1 MAKSVSKSPEQIVVA
16 TAAPAVSVI
25 APPDDSR
32 WGKVLLVSFLIIFL
46 LMTVM
51 SFSYGLSGDEVDM
64 NMYGKAILNYFTS
77 FGKDQTVFNMPKE
90 YDRDGVIQYYG
101 GFFDIICAI
110 ANKISPLGEYATRH
124 ILNAWAGF
132 LAIFFA
138 AKIAAKAFSR
148 QAGVLC
154 AWLMFLSPFFLGHAM
169 NNPKD
174 IPFATA
180 YIAAIYFIINLFQAL
195 PKPAVKDYIFAI
207 LAIGI
212 TIDVRVGGILLIP
225 YLFVFAGIT
234 YVIKQWF
241 QGEKL
246 QPKLWIKPLLIV
258 AVAGYLAGS
267 LFWPYGQKNPI
278 SNPLNALS
286 EMSNFK
292 VSILQL
298 FEGTKVQSSELPA
311 NFLIKSFLISN
322 SYVLLAGLIFMLV
335 FIWGARKQQMAPV
348 IYFVLF
354 TGVFPVF
361 YVIYS
366 KANIYHSWRHVMFAF
381 PSLSIAAAGGW
392 YYLTGF
398 AAKKNFKYGMAV
410 AALLLLEPALFIATT
425 FPNTIC
431 YFNAFAGGVRGAYSN
446 YEMDYY
452 YNSVKQDADWL
463 KLNVLNK
470 LKPTDSLVIGCNAA
484 HLLSKYLTEYKNVR
498 VDYVRFRER
507 NQKVWDY
514 SVFHIALIPE
524 QEIKARTW
532 LSANTIFKAEVSGCP
547 LSAVAKRASTDD
559 LKGFAALKENKVDTA
574 VSYFTSYLK
583 TDPDNVEML
592 SMMADIFHQ
601 IHRDDIARQY
611 GDRVNKLI
619 SLPE

>member
-398 AAKKNFKYGMAV
+398 AAKKNFKYGMVV
-410 AALLLLEPALFIATT
+410 AALLLLEPALFIVTS

-463 KLNVLNK
+463 KLNILNK